1 VTLELVADRPLR
13 YAINARRISSTDGGR
28 HQVFVAERVRDVVL
42 TAAPDLRTVTG
53 TAGRTRIVVATR
65 PGAPAATML
74 RVARDAVRAF
84 ERYLGPYPYATL
96 VVAESAGGYGVEGPG
111 IVWIPRG
118 IEAVRL
124 RYLISHEIG
133 HQWFYGLVGSD
144 QAADPFADEAVTDM
158 VTRYVLGLRRAPR
171 CTSGRL
177 DRSIYAYSAACY
189 YERVYIAGG
198 NLLDDLRRRMGTTA
212 FFGALQTY
220 LDEHRFGL
228 GSTADLVATLD
239 AATPSTS
246 GRSSGA
252 FCRASGSAD
261 CRSLGRSRGSGRR
274 ATRRG
279 PSAHLRRPLGA
290 PLEVPQRSS
299 GGPSAHLRRPLSA
312 SSGSA
317 SSEPTHDPPGRREG
331 SSGEAELD
339 GVADQEG
346 DDALG
351 DRLVER
357 HSRRGHEPRDAE
369 EVDHDVADG
378 HRHHRAEEPPVP
390 AELGEAADEGAGD
403 DEAEEIATRRAED
416 EAALVETDDP
426 VQTRGAPRVDGQE
439 EAHQHVEGEGEA
451 TPPEAEGAADE
462 EDPEG
467 LAGDRDGVVRQ
478 VDPHLGGEG
487 DEQGAGDD
495 ERRVARR
502 GPDPLGDPDG
512 DEEVGDGQPTLGG
525 GDALEGRNGD
535 RHAANGSS
543 SSPPLDAAGEQT
555 VDVDWADGGPDGS
568 SPEPQPTGSTDA
580 SLPIRGPSTRR
591 RRDGDASRSRPAA
604 VRT

>member
-1 VTLELVADRPLR
+1 MSTPRRRPGAARRIARPACLVAAGALAVGAVLPIGPSPSGGLPVRPALQPAAASRFAVAATTGTTRTTTTTGTASPPEPRSVSTRTARDARDPARPPSPPSPPSVRVEAAAGLLGEPGGLAGTAPSGIVDGAVDRTSLDLDATYVVRASIGWASRRLAVTTTIAIRNTSGGPIDHVLLNTVAGPLGRLRGLSATVDGRPVPATAADQTIRVPFGGVLPDGGSAEVVVRYTATIRSDLAGPSNSAWQFTRTNGILDLYRWIPWLSREHPFARPNHGDPFVTVTSPRVTLELVADRPLR

-239 AATPSTS
+239 AATPLDV
-246 GRSSGA
+246 RA
-252 FCRASGSAD
+252 F
-261 CRSLGRSRGSGRR
+261 LGRLL
-274 ATRRG
+274 
-279 PSAHLRRPLGA
+279 PSLR
-290 PLEVPQRSS
+290 V
-299 GGPSAHLRRPLSA
+299 GGL
-312 SSGSA
+312 
-317 SSEPTHDPPGRREG
+317 
-331 SSGEAELD
+331 
-339 GVADQEG
+339 
-346 DDALG
+346 
-351 DRLVER
+351 
-357 HSRRGHEPRDAE
+357 
-369 EVDHDVADG
+369 
-378 HRHHRAEEPPVP
+378 
-390 AELGEAADEGAGD
+390 
-403 DEAEEIATRRAED
+403 
-416 EAALVETDDP
+416 
-426 VQTRGAPRVDGQE
+426 
-439 EAHQHVEGEGEA
+439 
-451 TPPEAEGAADE
+451 
-462 EDPEG
+462 
-467 LAGDRDGVVRQ
+467 
-478 VDPHLGGEG
+478 
-487 DEQGAGDD
+487 
-495 ERRVARR
+495 
-502 GPDPLGDPDG
+502 
-512 DEEVGDGQPTLGG
+512 
-525 GDALEGRNGD
+525 
-535 RHAANGSS
+535 
-543 SSPPLDAAGEQT
+543 
-555 VDVDWADGGPDGS
+555 
-568 SPEPQPTGSTDA
+568 
-580 SLPIRGPSTRR
+580 
-591 RRDGDASRSRPAA
+591 
-604 VRT
+604 